1 MRALH
6 CAQTRLDSR
15 MTAPYLQVPRA
26 SHLHVIYGHIVY
38 LKEDQYRK
46 PPTSGGLCRC
56 TNQVATDATIRQM
69 HCTLTG
75 VRPIPPIFSHRR
87 AAISNADDPL
97 YPPRQRR
104 SFAATT
110 ALTTPFAAFSAHRIF
125 GLQRSHRSTQVLQV
139 RSNMLGYYR
148 PLQSPSLAS

>member
-1 MRALH
+1 MRARH

-15 MTAPYLQVPRA
+15 MTAPYQQVLRA

-38 LKEDQYRK
+38 LKEDHNRK
-46 PPTSGGLCRC
+46 PTTSGGLCRC
-56 TNQVATDATIRQM
+56 TNQAATDATIRQM
-69 HCTLTG
+69 HCTLTS

-97 YPPRQRR
+97 YPPKQRR
-104 SFAATT
+104 SSAATT
-110 ALTTPFAAFSAHRIF
+110 ALTTPSAVFSAHRTF
-125 GLQRSHRSTQVLQV
+125 GLQRSHRSTQVLQI
-139 RSNMLGYYR
+139 RSNMLGYDR